1 MKNAQRGSALAIVL
15 VILGVIVAGIVALAL
30 MVMSAYNTANV
41 LENNIKG
48 TYENNKNILAQ
59 YGQKVL
65 EAAQVP
71 EMARD
76 DLMKVA
82 TAAMEGRYG
91 ADGSKA
97 VFQAINEQNPTVDPQ
112 LYRQIQQ
119 IIEGGRNEFQNAQTR
134 LIDQKKGYETALG
147 SFPTGM
153 FMRMVGYPKV
163 NLADYKVITTDR
175 TEQTFKNGKED
186 APIRLRPTQP

>member
-1 MKNAQRGSALAIVL
+1 MKKQQGSALVIVL
-15 VILGVIVAGIVALAL
+15 SILGVIVAGVIAV
-30 MVMSAYNTANV
+30 VMMAISAYNTGNT
-41 LENNIKG
+41 LETNIKA
-48 TYENNKNILAQ
+48 TYENNKNILGQ

-71 EMARD
+71 DMARD

-82 TAAMEGRYG
+82 RAAMEGRYG

-97 VFQAINEQNPTVDPQ
+97 VFQAITEQNPTVDPQ

-134 LIDQKKGYETALG
+134 LIDQKATYERALG
-147 SFPTGM
+147 SFPQGVL
-153 FMRMVGYPKV
+153 MRMVGYPRI
-163 NLADYKVITTDR
+163 NLADFKVITTDR